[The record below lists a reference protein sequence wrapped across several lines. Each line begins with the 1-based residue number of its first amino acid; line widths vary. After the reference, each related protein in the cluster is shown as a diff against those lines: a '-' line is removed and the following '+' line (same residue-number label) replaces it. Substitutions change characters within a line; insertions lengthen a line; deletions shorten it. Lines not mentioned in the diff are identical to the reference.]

1 MAPSSLLLDTNLLVY
16 AAMPAMEEH
25 GAARTWLRARYE
37 DASELVG
44 VSWPTLYAFVRLA
57 SSRRIMSDDASPLD
71 DAWRAAMA
79 FVEQDNARL
88 IEAGPGHALDRSQTD
103 RHARPHLERRA
114 RRATGGPGNR
124 ARSDPVHP
132 RPRVREVRPAGM
144 DRSPRTGS
152 VGLALHNAN
161 HVALV
166 ERPMIA
172 LTPRHAKVRASGG

>member
-57 SSRRIMSDDASPLD
+57 SSRRIMSDDASPLS

-88 IEAGPGHALDRSQTD
+88 IEAGPGHASIAAKLIATPG
-103 RHARPHLERRA
+103 AHLERRA
-114 RRATGGPGNR
+114 RRTTGGLGNR

-144 DRSPRTGS
+144 D
-152 VGLALHNAN
+152 
-161 HVALV
+161 
-166 ERPMIA
+166 
-172 LTPRHAKVRASGG
+172 